1 MESEDHS
8 NLDFMRTAQVFFH
21 CGKAPSVS
29 NTKLALTNTLHTHH
43 AEAVN
48 YSFCK
53 ADISGQLKLFL
64 ELFKAHIKM
73 SCGFLK
79 VSLFIYLFDCLFH
92 LEVQCGSPRFP
103 RQN

>member
-1 MESEDHS
+1 MESENHS
-8 NLDFMRTAQVFFH
+8 NLDVMGTAQDFFH
-21 CGKAPSVS
+21 CGKSPSVL
-29 NTKLALTNTLHTHH
+29 NTKHALTNTLHTHH

-73 SCGFLK
+73 SCGFLEI
-79 VSLFIYLFDCLFH
+79 SFLIYLFDCFT
-92 LEVQCGSPRFP
+92 
-103 RQN
+103 